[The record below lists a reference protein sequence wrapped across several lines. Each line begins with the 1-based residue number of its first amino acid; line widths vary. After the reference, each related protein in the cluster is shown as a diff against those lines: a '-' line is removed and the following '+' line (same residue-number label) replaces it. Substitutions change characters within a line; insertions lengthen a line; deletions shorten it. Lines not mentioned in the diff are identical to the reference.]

1 MRTSGTERMSRALSL
16 LTGTGVKRGAAGVKT
31 AKLLGGA
38 RSNRETL
45 ECGQHKFS
53 GRLLKGVSNCTLRG
67 MFTKEKFREAFL
79 NRIRLIV
86 KLNNF
91 RFVG

>member
-1 MRTSGTERMSRALSL
+1 M
-16 LTGTGVKRGAAGVKT
+16 KT

-38 RSNRETL
+38 RSNRKTF

-67 MFTKEKFREAFL
+67 MV
-79 NRIRLIV
+79 IV
-86 KLNNF
+86 QRVSRPFWTESGL
-91 RFVG
+91 